1 MSVKKDTYSKI
12 LKMRKNSVIFVVTV
26 AFVLFITLQEPV
38 CATKN
43 YLWGEIGVNDY
54 KLAKDTIKKAFF
66 VGLVQT
72 KKYVF
77 KQSDN
82 LDALTITAIQITDK
96 KKNNGATAQLI
107 SGGPGSK
114 GATILFESER
124 GYGINDL
131 VEIWG
136 R

>member
-1 MSVKKDTYSKI
+1 MMS
-12 LKMRKNSVIFVVTV
+12 RFIFLL
-26 AFVLFITLQEPV
+26 AFAAYIIPIF
-38 CATKN
+38 AFNN
-43 YLWGEIGVNDY
+43 YLWGEISPNDY
-54 KLAKDTIKKAFF
+54 ILAKDKVSKPFF

-77 KQSDN
+77 KQKDN
-82 LDALTITAIQITDK
+82 LNALSISAIKITDK
-96 KKNNGATAQLI
+96 KEKNGATAELL

-114 GATILFESER
+114 GATILFQSKR
-124 GYGINDL
+124 GYEINDV

>member
-1 MSVKKDTYSKI
+1 
-12 LKMRKNSVIFVVTV
+12 MRHNCVLLVVI
-26 AFVLFITLQEPV
+26 AFSSFLAFQEPV
-38 CATKN
+38 YATNN
-43 YLWGEIGVNDY
+43 YLWGEIGSNDY

-82 LDALTITAIQITDK
+82 LDALTITAIQITDQ
-96 KKNNGATAQLI
+96 KKNNGATAELI

-114 GATILFESER
+114 GATIFFKSVR
-124 GYGINDL
+124 GYGINDV

>member
-1 MSVKKDTYSKI
+1 MRQSSVA
-12 LKMRKNSVIFVVTV
+12 FVVTV
-26 AFVLFITLQEPV
+26 AFILFVAFHEPV
-38 CATKN
+38 CATNN
-43 YLWGEIGVNDY
+43 YLWGEIGANDY
-54 KLAKDTIKKAFF
+54 KLAKDTVKKAFF

-96 KKNNGATAQLI
+96 KKNNGATAELT

-114 GATILFESER
+114 GATILFNSVR
-124 GYGINDL
+124 GYGINDV